1 MKTCTSTLFVVV
13 WLLAIGCASEET
25 RDEDFH
31 TSGSREADQRAEQRI
46 TKLQQMRGEGGEEA
60 KDRAKPSLY
69 ERLGAAAGVRMI
81 VDDFVD
87 RAIADPRANW
97 ERKGV
102 KRGGVLGIGA
112 SSAEWRATA
121 DNVAR
126 LKERMVEF
134 ITVATGG
141 PTRYEG
147 RDMKVVHDGMA
158 ITNTEFDATIGALKA
173 SMDVTGIPTE
183 EQKELLAIFESTR
196 PQIAEKR

>member
-1 MKTCTSTLFVVV
+1 
-13 WLLAIGCASEET
+13 
-25 RDEDFH
+25 
-31 TSGSREADQRAEQRI
+31 
-46 TKLQQMRGEGGEEA
+46 
-60 KDRAKPSLY
+60 
-69 ERLGAAAGVRMI
+69 
-81 VDDFVD
+81 DDFVD

-112 SSAEWRATA
+112 KSAEWRATA

-126 LKERMVEF
+126 LKERLVQF

-147 RDMKVVHDGMA
+147 RDMQVVHDGMA

-173 SMDVTGIPTE
+173 SMDVIGVPTE